1 MTELLSI
8 TTALQPTKKF
18 LLDGVEQ
25 QIYTMNHLSP
35 DDETT
40 VIALLSRFNVLS
52 AELEMTAAV
61 SKGKPI
67 AERIRNT
74 RKQIIALLTDI
85 PKEKIDTLPLGAQ
98 AAVMEAVQ
106 EEINKE
112 DEEDTAKVPDEE

>member
-52 AELEMTAAV
+52 AELEVTASV
-61 SKGKPI
+61 PKGKAL
-67 AERIRNT
+67 AERIRST
-74 RKQIIALLTDI
+74 RKQVIALLTDI
-85 PKEKIDTLPLGAQ
+85 HKETVDGLPLGAQ

-112 DEEDTAKVPDEE
+112 DEEDTAKVPED